1 MLCGS
6 RCSSKSTSVR
16 TLSQSTPRDATVLWA
31 LSRKS
36 LDTWLQGP
44 GAPHA
49 PWVRAAGFEAKPG
62 KVLLIPD
69 GDGGLAGALL
79 GISEKPDLWAYGDC
93 SRILPPATY
102 RIDTTLGSD
111 ATNEAAIGW
120 ALGDYRFNRYK
131 KSGASNGAS
140 DTTAAVLAVP
150 AAVDW
155 NEIRRI
161 VESVSL
167 VRDLV
172 NTPAEHMGPPELALA
187 AQELA
192 ETYGGVCETV
202 VGDDLLARNMPAIHA
217 VGRAAERAPRLIDV
231 TWGEPTAPKV
241 TLVGKGVCFDSG
253 GLDLK
258 SAAGMRLMK
267 KDMGGSANVLGLAR
281 MVMDAALPVRL
292 RVLIPAVENAVAG
305 NAIRPGDVL
314 ATRKGL
320 SIEIGNTDA
329 EGRVI
334 LADALAIADSEE
346 PALLIDCATLTGAA
360 RVALGPDLPAVYT
373 PSDELAT
380 ALAGHAEAQSDPL
393 WRMPLWHPYRD
404 IIDSK
409 IADINNAGDSPFAGS
424 ITAAL
429 FLKDFVT
436 ATADWVHVDLY
447 AWNVKAR
454 PGRPAGGEA
463 QTIRA
468 LYALIRERFA

>member
-1 MLCGS
+1 MLCRS
-6 RCSSKSTSVR
+6 RCGSKSVPVR
-16 TLSQSTPRDATVLWA
+16 TLSQSTPRDAIVLWA
-31 LSRKS
+31 LSRKG
-36 LDTWLQGP
+36 LDVWLDGP

-49 PWVRAAGFEAKPG
+49 SWVRAVGFEAKPG
-62 KVLLIPD
+62 KVLPIPD

-93 SRILPPATY
+93 SRTLPPATY
-102 RIDTTLGSD
+102 HIDTALGSD
-111 ATNEAAIGW
+111 AAKEAAIGW
-120 ALGDYRFNRYK
+120 ALGDYRFDQYK
-131 KSGASNGAS
+131 KSGESDDASGA
-140 DTTAAVLAVP
+140 TAAVLAVP
-150 AAVDW
+150 PVVEW
-155 NEIRRI
+155 NEVRRI

-167 VRDLV
+167 VRDLI
-172 NTPAEHMGPPELALA
+172 NTPAEHMGPSDLALV
-187 AQELA
+187 AQDLA

-202 VGDDLLARNMPAIHA
+202 VGDDLLTRDLPAIHA
-217 VGRAAERAPRLIDV
+217 VGRAADGAPRLIDV
-231 TWGEPTAPKV
+231 TWGDPGAPKV

-267 KDMGGSANVLGLAR
+267 KDMGGAANVLGLAR
-281 MVMDAALPVRL
+281 MIMDAALPVRL
-292 RVLIPAVENAVAG
+292 RVLVPAVENAVAG

-334 LADALAIADSEE
+334 LADALAIADAEE

-373 PSDELAT
+373 PSDELAM

-404 IIDSK
+404 MIDSK

-424 ITAAL
+424 LTAAL

-436 ATADWVHVDLY
+436 ATKDWVHVDLY
-447 AWNVKAR
+447 AWNPRAR